1 MSTAA
6 AAACALHVHV
16 YVAHVHVLPVF
27 RFLSLTGHLKCKDYC
42 WVPFTGDALLF
53 RFQQVMEDFSRNNT
67 TSLTTLVSRLKL
79 MNRYMYVMVIRPKS
93 KSVVRVYGFMIRLL
107 N

>member
-1 MSTAA
+1 MQQKQFNTPADNKKLAGSTNYLRRRRRRRRR
-6 AAACALHVHV
+6 ALYMYMYMWHMYMYFLH
-16 YVAHVHVLPVF
+16 VF

-67 TSLTTLVSRLKL
+67 TSLTTLVSRLK
-79 MNRYMYVMVIRPKS
+79 
-93 KSVVRVYGFMIRLL
+93 
-107 N
+107 